1 MSSKEDSNPGTFVGQ
16 VNSDDKSILEH
27 RQQMATVIILEW
39 IAAVLTSVMMTTILR
54 RLGLLAEGGW
64 LPGLADPRTIAA
76 LTNKSDR
83 TIEEI
88 VSDNPR
94 EKFRVGNSPYY
105 RLEDFAVPD
114 TRRSTRVAPKK

>member
-1 MSSKEDSNPGTFVGQ
+1 MSETDFTHARLVSQHDNDNKSN
-16 VNSDDKSILEH
+16 IEH
-27 RQQMATVIILEW
+27 RKQLALVIILEW
-39 IAAVLTSVMMTTILR
+39 VANVLTSPMMTTIMK

-64 LPGLADPRTIAA
+64 LPGQADPKTLAA

-94 EKFRVGNSPYY
+94 EKFRVGNSPYF
-105 RLEDFAVPD
+105 RLSDFALPD
-114 TRRSTRVAPKK
+114 TRRSSRVAPKK

>member
-1 MSSKEDSNPGTFVGQ
+1 MVETPPADTSPQ
-16 VNSDDKSILEH
+16 YRCL
-27 RQQMATVIILEW
+27 MALAIILWCLAQRVLRLEAIVAAIQSSPAKT
-39 IAAVLTSVMMTTILR
+39 IAR

-64 LPGLADPRTIAA
+64 LPGMGDYQTLAA

-94 EKFRVGNSPYY
+94 PKYRIGKHPYFSFD
-105 RLEDFAVPD
+105 EFAKPD
-114 TRRSTRVAPKK
+114 QRRSTGVAPKK